1 MYTSQYPSCK
11 KCKGNFLKGEDMKQH
26 LESHSKLECNLCK
39 FQCLN
44 HHILKSHVK
53 KFHGKQNGIGI
64 LCKFCRKLFNHQK
77 SLRRHLFFCKEARIW
92 KMVYGRK
99 PNGRSKR
106 VSFGHDVV
114 FKNKSWIAPVP
125 FHSIVEKLNLAWLET
140 YTIPKKPRHSVP
152 DFFLYKGLSKPV

>member
-11 KCKGNFLKGEDMKQH
+11 KCKGNYLKAEDMKQH
-26 LESHSKLECNLCK
+26 VESHFQIICNLCK

-53 KFHGKQNGIGI
+53 KFHGKQNGIAI
-64 LCKFCRKLFNHQK
+64 LCKFCRKLLMTQR
-77 SLRRHLFFCKEARIW
+77 SLRRHLLYCKEARIW
-92 KMVYGRK
+92 KMVHGRK

-106 VSFGHDVV
+106 VPFGQDVV
-114 FKNKSWIAPVP
+114 FKKSWINPVP
-125 FHSIVEKLNLAWLET
+125 FLSIVEKLNLPWLKT
-140 YTIPKKPRHSVP
+140 YRIPKKPQHSVP